1 MANVRIVARD
11 IFIWWLT
18 AQAFGLAGL
27 PLTRF
32 LFRALPDRGYAFGK
46 ALGLLLTGYLAW
58 LLAMLGL
65 APFGRGLL
73 VICAVVVG
81 AIGLFITRE
90 PKNRRTRE
98 PENQE
103 PENQEPRTEKPEP
116 ENQRTREPRTTD
128 NGQRTT
134 DNTFSIFNFQFSIP
148 KGEGGADV

>member
-1 MANVRIVARD
+1 MRD

-46 ALGLLLTGYLAW
+46 SLGLLLSGYLAW

-73 VICAVVVG
+73 VICALAVG
-81 AIGLFITRE
+81 VIGLFITRD
-90 PKNRRTRE
+90 
-98 PENQE
+98 
-103 PENQEPRTEKPEP
+103 
-116 ENQRTREPRTTD
+116 QRTKIKEQDVPVLR
-128 NGQRTT
+128 Q
-134 DNTFSIFNFQFSIP
+134 FSILNFQFSIP
-148 KGEGGADV
+148 RSWR

>member
-1 MANVRIVARD
+1 CVWRTVRIVTRD

-46 ALGLLLTGYLAW
+46 SLGLLLTGYLAW

-73 VICAVVVG
+73 LCCALAVG
-81 AIGLFITRE
+81 VSGLLITRE
-90 PKNRRTRE
+90 QRIKNKE
-98 PENQE
+98 Q
-103 PENQEPRTEKPEP
+103 
-116 ENQRTREPRTTD
+116 
-128 NGQRTT
+128 G
-134 DNTFSIFNFQFSIP
+134 IP
-148 KGEGGADV
+148 T